1 MAQTA
6 VTIGPVIRAANHYLA
21 YSLFWHRAYYMLT
34 VVGNC
39 SNTNVHK
46 QADTQPNSN
55 PYNQKQSCRR
65 CSACGKWRR
74 RHRCVCWQPH
84 SQWPATLCKKKCAWL
99 LSSSNQAKNTD
110 WGVRAHGAED
120 NTGTWQGD
128 GDSCILRSFIIC
140 SSHVVRRVRKIAK
153 SDYQF
158 RHVCPSVRPMQ
169 QFGSH
174 WADLHEI
181 GCLSFFFESVKK
193 IQCLIKIR
201 QEERILDMRPIYI
214 YDHISLKSSQNE
226 KSFRQKL

>member
-1 MAQTA
+1 MYTSRLTRSLIPILITKNSRADGA
-6 VTIGPVIRAANHYLA
+6 VRVESGGDGIA
-21 YSLFWHRAYYMLT
+21 
-34 VVGNC
+34 
-39 SNTNVHK
+39 
-46 QADTQPNSN
+46 
-55 PYNQKQSCRR
+55 
-65 CSACGKWRR
+65 
-74 RHRCVCWQPH
+74 VCWQPH

-158 RHVCPSVRPMQ
+158 RHVCPSHVTVR
-169 QFGSH
+169 
-174 WADLHEI
+174 
-181 GCLSFFFESVKK
+181 LSLSGFPWNWMFEFFFFWKSVKK

-214 YDHISLKSSQNE
+214 YDHISLKSSWNE
-226 KSFRQKL
+226 KCFRQKL